1 MTAVVVAMREES
13 KEGINQAKIGT
24 VLNAEIAI
32 IHSVKTVTAVKHL
45 VQVLVVQALAVMKD
59 MVDVTKEEAVMTV
72 VVVMIEEVVM
82 TAETVILIVLQA
94 EMALITVMT
103 GNVQSVKIVIFL
115 SALNVIAVD

>member
-1 MTAVVVAMREES
+1 M
-13 KEGINQAKIGT
+13 
-24 VLNAEIAI
+24 
-32 IHSVKTVTAVKHL
+32 KHL
-45 VQVLVVQALAVMKD
+45 DQVLAVQALAVMKD